1 MWLDRTKLYFFFALN
16 GFFLTLF
23 LWYDEPHFSSAF
35 FVIWLAEMVA
45 AGKIGKNN

>member
-1 MWLDRTKLYFFFALN
+1 MCLDRTKLYFFRIEWLFSDN
-16 GFFLTLF
+16 F